1 MHVLYLSLC
10 LVLSKKSVSKK
21 RELRKVVKEKLKIS
35 WFMCTRA
42 ESFHIKWVTR
52 LLSLFGANLVGS
64 DRNTCIPIILLV
76 CIKSEISL
84 RVCLI
89 YLHHSYPVVSTRQ
102 RTSSLDCYLTLQ
114 QLDFRLHSLCITPYQ
129 APHTSHRN
137 RYSLVLYS
145 PSHHFRYHHMLF
157 FL

>member
-1 MHVLYLSLC
+1 MLYLVPVFS
-10 LVLSKKSVSKK
+10 SIKKVQKK

-35 WFMCTRA
+35 WFMCTSA
-42 ESFHIKWVTR
+42 KSFLHIKWVTS

-84 RVCLI
+84 RVCLT
-89 YLHHSYPVVSTRQ
+89 YLHHSYPMVGTRQ

-114 QLDFRLHSLCITPYQ
+114 QLDFRFPCVSLPTKLHLQAIVIGTLWSCIRLAITFVTTTCYFSCNP
-129 APHTSHRN
+129 
-137 RYSLVLYS
+137 
-145 PSHHFRYHHMLF
+145 
-157 FL
+157 